1 MSEELQE
8 KTEVQKPDA
17 APVKKKKLRV
27 PEKLKGLWSHKK
39 LRKWV
44 ILAVV
49 VVAAASLALRSFGKK
64 QDAAAITY
72 EEEAASFRAIT
83 QSLSGTGTLQPANSY
98 TVTTLKEG
106 EILSA
111 DFEEGDTVTKDTV
124 LYELD
129 SSDVSSNLEK
139 AQLSLN
145 QAQRSYEKAAY
156 AQSPVAGTVVSLDVK
171 VGDVVKAGETVATV
185 RNNSAMTLKVPFA
198 SDDAAGFYVGESASV
213 VLDGSF
219 ETLAGKV
226 TAVSTADTV
235 LTGNR
240 IVRYVTV
247 SVTNPR
253 GLTDTQVAT
262 ATINGCGSSE
272 NAALEYKAAEDVTAA
287 SGGTVAAVN
296 VKEGGNVS
304 AGQTIVT
311 FASNAANDSVQSAQ
325 DNLQSAELSMET
337 SQKQLDDYTITS
349 PIDGTIVDKQIK
361 AGEKVESGDTLC
373 VIYDLS
379 YLEMT
384 LSVDE
389 LDITQVSVGQ
399 KVTITADAVDG
410 QTFTGEVTKISMA
423 GTTSNNATTYPVTVR
438 IDDYGDLWPGMNVD
452 AEIVL
457 AENDNALSIPS
468 AALERGNKVLITS
481 DSPSAANAPED
492 KAPEGYVYVSV
503 ETGVSNDDYI
513 EVTSGLQEGDTVAY
527 LPVSDDS
534 SITDM
539 MMGGDDM
546 GGAPNGGGEY
556 RGSVEYRSS
565 GGGAPSGGAP
575 NGGGPVGG

>member
-1 MSEELQE
+1 MSEEVQE
-8 KTEVQKPDA
+8 KTEIQKPDSV
-17 APVKKKKLRV
+17 PVKKKKLRV
-27 PEKLKGLWSHKK
+27 RGKLKGLWSNKK
-39 LRKWV
+39 RRKWL

-49 VVAAASLALRSFGKK
+49 LVVAVILALRSCSKK
-64 QDAAAITY
+64 QDAAAVTY
-72 EEEAASFRAIT
+72 VEEAASYRAIT

-106 EILSA
+106 DVQSA
-111 DFEEGDTVTKDTV
+111 DFEEGDTVTKGTV

-129 SSDVSSNLEK
+129 NSDVSSNLEK

-145 QAQRSYEKAAY
+145 QAQRSYQKAAY
-156 AQSPVAGTVVSLDVK
+156 AQSPVAGTVASLDVK

-219 ETLAGKV
+219 ETLSGKV
-226 TAVSTADTV
+226 TAVSAADTV

-240 IVRYVTV
+240 IVRYVTI
-247 SVTNPR
+247 SVTNPG

-272 NAALEYKAAEDVTAA
+272 NATLAYKAAEDVTAS

-296 VKEGGNVS
+296 VKEGGSVS

-311 FASNAANDSVQSAQ
+311 FASNAANDSVQSAE

-361 AGEKVESGDTLC
+361 AGEKVKSGDTLC

-399 KVTITADAVDG
+399 EVSITADAVDG
-410 QTFTGEVTKISMA
+410 QTFTGKVTKISMA
-423 GTTSNNATTYPVTVR
+423 GTTSNNATTYPVTIR
-438 IDDYGDLWPGMNVD
+438 IDNYGDLWPGMNVD
-452 AEIVL
+452 AEIVT

-468 AALERGNKVLITS
+468 TALERGNKVLVTS
-481 DSPSAANAPED
+481 DSPSAANALKDE
-492 KAPEGYVYVSV
+492 APEGYVYVSV
-503 ETGVSNDDYI
+503 ETGISNDDYI
-513 EVTSGLQEGDTVAY
+513 EITSGLQEGDTVAY
-527 LPVSDDS
+527 LPFTSNSSAMDMLMGDDS
-534 SITDM
+534 E
-539 MMGGDDM
+539 GG
-546 GGAPNGGGEY
+546 PSNGGPNDG
-556 RGSVEYRSS
+556 GPSDGGPGGG
-565 GGGAPSGGAP
+565 GGGAPSGG
-575 NGGGPVGG
+575 GPVG

>member
-1 MSEELQE
+1 MSEEVQV

-27 PEKLKGLWSHKK
+27 PGKLKGLWSHKK
-39 LRKWV
+39 LRKWL

-49 VVAAASLALRSFGKK
+49 LVVAAALVLRSFGKK
-64 QDAAAITY
+64 KDAASVSY
-72 EEEAASFRAIT
+72 VEEAASYRDIT
-83 QSLSGTGTLQPANSY
+83 DSLSGTGTLQPANSY

-106 EILSA
+106 EVQSA

-124 LYELD
+124 LYKLD

-139 AQLSLN
+139 AQLSLD
-145 QAQRSYEKAAY
+145 QAQRSYNKAAY
-156 AQSPVAGTVVSLDVK
+156 AQSPVAGTVASLDVK

-185 RNNSAMTLKVPFA
+185 RDNSAMTLKVPFA

-219 ETLAGKV
+219 ETLTGKV
-226 TAVSTADTV
+226 TAVSSADTV

-240 IVRYVTV
+240 IVRYVTI
-247 SVTNPR
+247 SVTNPG

-262 ATINGCGSSE
+262 AAINGCGSSE
-272 NAALEYKAAEDVTAA
+272 NAALSYKAAEDVTAA

-296 VKEGGNVS
+296 VKEGGSVS

-311 FASNAANDSVQSAQ
+311 FASNAANDSVRSAE

-373 VIYDLS
+373 AIYDLS

-457 AENDNALSIPS
+457 AEDDNALSIPS

-481 DSPSAANAPED
+481 DSPSAAKALKDE
-492 KAPEGYVYVSV
+492 APEGYVYVSV

-513 EVTSGLQEGDTVAY
+513 EITSGLQEGDTVAY
-527 LPVSDDS
+527 QSVSSDS
-534 SITDM
+534 SDTANM
-539 MMGGDDM
+539 MMGGGDM
-546 GGAPNGGGEY
+546 GGQPNGGGEY
-556 RGSVEYRSS
+556 RGGGGGGGPS
-565 GGGAPSGGAP
+565 GGGPS
-575 NGGGPVGG
+575 GGGPVGG